1 MPAASSTGSAR
12 PASAVESIS
21 AAVHADGIAGLPG
34 AFPPEWADQVRADF
48 EAAFALA
55 RSHPRG
61 TVDRGPNR
69 HYFAVHPEQ
78 LRGFVDLVTHP
89 VVMAL
94 SEQVCGAD
102 YHVVEL
108 GFDVPLPGAVDQP
121 WHRDFP
127 ADAHSRAGR
136 LTSLA
141 FNLTTVDVTLDMGP
155 FEIAPGTQWD
165 DGDAWPH
172 GMFPTDPTRY
182 DALAERRF
190 PRRGDMS
197 VRTGLA
203 IHRGTANRSST
214 PRAVLILGVATAD
227 TDTAAVHQLHV
238 TRDYYDRLP
247 EAARRSLRCTIVDR
261 LRPIEQ
267 RHDIEGLMMGGAP
280 AEPGIPEQR
289 RLR

>member
-1 MPAASSTGSAR
+1 MPAASFTGSAR
-12 PASAVESIS
+12 PASDVVSIS
-21 AAVHADGIAGLPG
+21 AAVHADGIAGVSG
-34 AFPPEWADQVRADF
+34 AFPPEWADRVRADF
-48 EAAFALA
+48 EAAFAQA
-55 RSHPRG
+55 RTRPRG

-69 HYFAVHPEQ
+69 YYFAVHPQQ
-78 LRGFVDLVTHP
+78 LSGFVDLVTHP

-94 SEQVCGAD
+94 SEHVCGAD
-102 YHVVEL
+102 YQVVEL

-127 ADAHSRAGR
+127 ADAQTRAGR

-141 FNLTTVDVTLDMGP
+141 FNLTTVDVTPDMGP

-165 DGDAWPH
+165 DGDAWPY
-172 GMFPTDPTRY
+172 GMFPPDPTRY
-182 DALAERRF
+182 DELAQQRC

-203 IHRGTANRSST
+203 VHRGTANRSGT
-214 PRAVLILGVATAD
+214 ARAVLILGVATAD
-227 TDTAAVHQLHV
+227 TDTAQVHQLHM
-238 TRDYYDRLP
+238 TREYFEALP
-247 EAARRSLRCTIVDR
+247 EAVRRALRCTLVDE

-280 AEPGIPEQR
+280 AELGIPPQR
-289 RLR
+289 GPR